1 MDCNICNN
9 CGKMGHLF
17 QQCNLPINSF
27 GIIAYTMKSAG
38 AGGAEATP
46 HFLMIR
52 RKDSFGYIDFLRG
65 KYSPYNYY
73 QLRRIVDEMS
83 IHEKAVLAA
92 AVNAVI
98 TGAEPVENVFYRLW
112 TQMWGKHLAHD
123 FFEKLTAPIRYK
135 YKSEEDNAFKKFQ
148 TIIAGVN
155 NYIHSAMTATSVPTQ
170 YNLTYLIETS
180 TTQWTETEWELP
192 KGRRNN
198 PREKEITCAIRE
210 FEEETGIHLTHTAD
224 AHIIEQCPPFEE
236 TFIGTNCKAYKHK
249 YFLAYIADYKLDF
262 TTFQRNEVSKIEC
275 VGLDEAMTY
284 IRPYNIEKKQL
295 MQSVY
300 DYIIESGSGS
310 RCGSGAP

>member
-1 MDCNICNN
+1 
-9 CGKMGHLF
+9 MGHLF

-27 GIIAYTMKSAG
+27 GIIAYTLRDSVPK
-38 AGGAEATP
+38 
-46 HFLMIR
+46 FVMIR

-83 IHEKAVLAA
+83 ISEKETLSAAITAVT
-92 AVNAVI
+92 
-98 TGAEPVENVFYRLW
+98 TGAEHAENVFYRLW
-112 TQMWGKHLAHD
+112 TQMWGKQLPAD
-123 FFEKLTAPIRYK
+123 YFEKLQAPIKYK

-155 NYIHSAMTATSVPTQ
+155 NYIHSTNTTSIPTQ

-192 KGRRNN
+192 KGRRNT
-198 PREKEITCAIRE
+198 PREKEVTCAIRE
-210 FEEETGIHLTHTAD
+210 FEEETGIHITHTPD
-224 AHIIEQCPPFEE
+224 AHIIEQCTPFEE

-249 YFLAYIADYKLDF
+249 YFLVYIDESKLDF

-275 VGLDEAMTY
+275 VGLDEALTY

-295 MQSVY
+295 MQSVH
-300 DYIIESGSGS
+300 DYIIGCSH
-310 RCGSGAP
+310 AP